1 MRQRLSVFAVAA
13 VLLLGCGQDPA
24 QRVSEHERLALPT
37 EQMTLGSDLCPE
49 EFEARNL
56 PRREVRRR
64 QRNGRR
70 PTRRLG
76 SQPYARHPDAI
87 VKTTYLSSDQRPR
100 RGRRD
105 HSLARSRPPRR
116 RYRRGVSPRPAC
128 FQRTARRLPNPA
140 AARAGANARCLSAA
154 CRAKPLPLRR
164 PAIGYAGSCRP
175 GPGKQREQSTYGA
188 DARPPSIDPYAEV

>member
-70 PTRRLG
+70 QLDALEAA
-76 SQPYARHPDAI
+76 YARHPDAI
-87 VKTTYLSSDQRPR
+87 VKTTYLSSDQGPGEEDVTIR
-100 RGRRD
+100 
-105 HSLARSRPPRR
+105 SLARGHLA
-116 RYRRGVSPRPAC
+116 GVTEEGLSRPAC
-128 FQRTARRLPNPA
+128 FQRTARRLRTLLA
-140 AARAGANARCLSAA
+140 H
-154 CRAKPLPLRR
+154 
-164 PAIGYAGSCRP
+164 
-175 GPGKQREQSTYGA
+175 
-188 DARPPSIDPYAEV
+188 